1 MRIIG
6 GYFKGKKI
14 IEPNDKNTRPLKD
27 LTKESIFNILQHSNK
42 LSFSFENSNVLDL
55 FSGVGS
61 FGIECLSRGAEKVT
75 FVEKDK
81 YAANILK
88 ENLVHLSLLNKSV
101 IARDS
106 VENFL
111 NFIVKEK
118 YQFFFFDPPFADK
131 NFIEN
136 LKIIKQIKIFEKSNT
151 IIIHREKKTIDNFQ
165 DLINVKSVKNYGRSK
180 IIIGD
185 FS

>member
-1 MRIIG
+1 MRIISG
-6 GYFKGKKI
+6 SLKGKKI
-14 IEPNDKNTRPLKD
+14 HYLKNINTRPLKD
-27 LTKESIFNILQHSNK
+27 SIKENIFNILKHSNLINTK
-42 LSFSFENSNVLDL
+42 IENANILDL
-55 FSGVGS
+55 YSGVGS

-75 FVEKDK
+75 FIEKDD
-81 YAANILK
+81 YAVNILK
-88 ENLVHLSLLNKSV
+88 KNLIHLSLLNKS
-101 IARDS
+101 IIINDS
-106 VENFL
+106 VKNFL
-111 NFIVKEK
+111 NSLLKQK
-118 YQFFFFDPPFADK
+118 YQFFFFDPPFADN

>member
-1 MRIIG
+1 MRIISG
-6 GYFKGKKI
+6 SLKGKKI
-14 IEPNDKNTRPLKD
+14 NYLKNINTRPLKD
-27 LTKESIFNILQHSNK
+27 SVKENIFNILKHSNFIDTK
-42 LSFSFENSNVLDL
+42 IENANILDL
-55 FSGVGS
+55 YSGVGS

-75 FVEKDK
+75 FIEKDD
-81 YAANILK
+81 YAVNILK
-88 ENLVHLSLLNKSV
+88 RNLIYLSLLNKAV
-101 IARDS
+101 IVKDS
-106 VENFL
+106 VKNFL
-111 NFIVKEK
+111 NAELKQK
-118 YQFFFFDPPFADK
+118 YQFFFFDPPFADN

-136 LKIIKQIKIFEKSNT
+136 LKIIKQIKIFETNNT